1 MIKLKTIQQQISKEG
16 PNILT
21 AFSVVGVISTA
32 ALSARAAPKALLLIE
47 SEAYRNKCEVS
58 QLEPLQIVQVAWKPF
73 VPAFLSGLLT
83 ISAIVSV
90 NSVHNKRNAA
100 LVGLYSIAV
109 EGLQEYQRKVI
120 ETIGEKKELDIRDEI
135 AQDKLKANPV
145 ENKEIYL
152 LGGDALFYDS
162 LSGRYFKSSME
173 TVRKSQN
180 DFNHDLLTEMY
191 KPLNDFYDLIGLEDT
206 EMGRNQGWNVD
217 NGQLDIQFSTKLAT
231 NGEPCV
237 VLTYKVGPR
246 FL

>member
-1 MIKLKTIQQQISKEG
+1 MIKLKTIQQQISKNS
-16 PNILT
+16 PSIL
-21 AFSVVGVISTA
+21 AGLGAAGVVSTA
-32 ALSARAAPKALLLIE
+32 ILAVKATPQALILLE
-47 SEAYRNKCEVS
+47 SEAYRHKCQPHE
-58 QLEPLQIVQVAWKPF
+58 LEPLEVIQAAYKPYI
-73 VPAFLSGLLT
+73 PAILSGVLT
-83 ISAIVSV
+83 IGAIVSS
-90 NSVHNKRNAA
+90 NSINLKRNAA